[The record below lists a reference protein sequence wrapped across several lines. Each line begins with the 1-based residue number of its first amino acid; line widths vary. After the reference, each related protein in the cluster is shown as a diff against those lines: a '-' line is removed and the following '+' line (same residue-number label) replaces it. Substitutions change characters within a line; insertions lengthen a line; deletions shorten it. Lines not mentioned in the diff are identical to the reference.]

1 MVQLSG
7 NHTLVDRIRR
17 IAVEDLM
24 LSQEDKPKMHR
35 SAREILHETVI
46 FHSNMHRI
54 IYRDHQLSC
63 FKWRHG
69 QLMSEANRI
78 SHLADKQS
86 YHLQ

>member
-35 SAREILHETVI
+35 SAREILHETH
-46 FHSNMHRI
+46 FP
-54 IYRDHQLSC
+54 
-63 FKWRHG
+63 FKYA
-69 QLMSEANRI
+69 QDNLP
-78 SHLADKQS
+78 
-86 YHLQ
+86 